1 VHKITRICKTTRG
14 TARTRNHQDRG
25 SHPRPST
32 LAISRRGATP
42 QDQKWRELNS
52 NSKAIPDR
60 RPQNS
65 HHISSVVEIF
75 EGHPQGSTEAGR
87 IEGVTEQARR
97 RGEKR
102 RNHRSLTMRG
112 HARLILLPRSPTSPS
127 PIYCKIN
134 TGITTHDLCDS
145 PLFVGRIHS

>member
-1 VHKITRICKTTRG
+1 MQDDQRNSPNAQSSRSWQSPEAVYPCHKPQRSHSWRG
-14 TARTRNHQDRG
+14 
-25 SHPRPST
+25 
-32 LAISRRGATP
+32 
-42 QDQKWRELNS
+42 LNS
-52 NSKAIPDR
+52 NSKAIPDT

>member
-1 VHKITRICKTTRG
+1 MQDDQRNSPNAQSSRSWQSPEAVYPCHKPQR
-14 TARTRNHQDRG
+14 
-25 SHPRPST
+25 SHST
-32 LAISRRGATP
+32 
-42 QDQKWRELNS
+42 QKWRGLNS
-52 NSKAIPDR
+52 NSKAIPDT